1 MVICR
6 IFRTLKSLPELA
18 IGRSRQW
25 TNLQVSTSHPFF
37 YFDFKIKKHWNWSF
51 FLPEQCDH
59 CKRDLTEEGCTAFG
73 KVSFFASYCP
83 SFALLFNNCKIDHDC
98 ESNHLKLTFG
108 NVSFFASCCPRIAL
122 LFNNC
127 NIHLDYESHHL
138 KLTFGNV
145 SFSASYV

>member
-1 MVICR
+1 MVVCR

-25 TNLQVSTSHPFF
+25 TNLQVSASHPFF
-37 YFDFKIKKHWNWSF
+37 LFWLQDQETLKLILF
-51 FLPEQCDH
+51 PEQCDH

-73 KVSFFASYCP
+73 KVSFFVSYCP
-83 SFALLFNNCKIDHDC
+83 SFALLFNNCNIDLDY